1 MIAVALSLASTLAIG
16 AWVSHKIEEGIL
28 SRSSSIRS
36 DYVSDFLSPMMRDLE
51 TGNQLSRESLDKLDT
66 FLLNGALRLRIVA
79 IKIWSEDGTVIYS
92 SDPSMIG
99 RQFVPDS
106 SLVSA
111 FSGETVSEIDKPSE
125 ESATEYNSF
134 GSLLEIYA
142 PIRSESTGK
151 IVGVAEFYENGAD
164 LMDLVATAKRD
175 SSLVTLLVVACNIL
189 AFFAIVHG
197 GGKTIEE
204 QRTELTQRIDE
215 LSQAMSREKAL
226 HERLEQ
232 GAQRMFEEN
241 ERFLRALGSD
251 LHDGPAQLIGLAL
264 LKLEPGGEQTEAD
277 VCGTRSVLIEAQ
289 RGLRHIAAGLLLPDL
304 TGQTLEECIDATVRN
319 HEAKTGTKVELVIS
333 RPPADCAKHV
343 KECVCRFVQE
353 GLANSFRHAGGK
365 GQRVHVSGARGL
377 VRVIVTDRGPGMA
390 STAANDGSPH
400 LGLSSLRGRL
410 ESVNG
415 TLTVSSRPRRGTRL
429 MARLPLGMEKP
440 SAA

>member
-1 MIAVALSLASTLAIG
+1 
-16 AWVSHKIEEGIL
+16 
-28 SRSSSIRS
+28 
-36 DYVSDFLSPMMRDLE
+36 MMLELE
-51 TGNQLSRESLDKLDT
+51 TGNHLGSESLDKLDT
-66 FLLNGALRLRIVA
+66 FLLSGAHRLRIVA
-79 IKIWSEDGTVIYS
+79 IKIWREDGTVIYS
-92 SDPSMIG
+92 SDPSLIG
-99 RQFVPDS
+99 QQFVPDA
-106 SLVSA
+106 SLVNA
-111 FSGETVSEIDKPSE
+111 FSGVTVSEIGEPSE
-125 ESATEYNSF
+125 ESATEYDSYD
-134 GSLLEIYA
+134 SLLEIYA

-151 IVGVAEFYENGAD
+151 VIGVAEFYENGAD
-164 LMDLVATAKRD
+164 LADLVATAKRD
-175 SSLVTLLVVACNIL
+175 SALVTLLVVACNIL
-189 AFFAIVHG
+189 AFFAIVHS

-204 QRTELTQRIDE
+204 QRNQLTQRIDE
-215 LSQAMSREKAL
+215 LSQAMSREKVP

-232 GAQRMFEEN
+232 GARQMFEEN

-264 LKLEPGGEQTEAD
+264 LKLEPGGGQTAAD
-277 VCGTRSVLIEAQ
+277 VRGTRSVLIEAQ

-304 TGQTLEECIDATVRN
+304 TGQTFEECIEATVRN

-390 STAANDGSPH
+390 ATLAQDSGPH
-400 LGLSSLRGRL
+400 LGLSCLRGRL

-429 MARLPLGMEKP
+429 VARLPLGMEKP